1 MRFEIVA
8 AKFYF
13 KTVWR
18 CLQMGIERIA
28 APVSQA
34 QRQTIR
40 RNISEDDIVEL
51 AGSRKPPKT
60 LQKERGVWNFLTSPF
75 VLGSIV
81 VAEALRAKDSHALSA
96 EDGDPAADHGK
107 GKNQAAPASD
117 QDQAAGGVKAA
128 DETGG
133 DQPGSSGL
141 ASLDRNA
148 PRDSDLPREENAKPP
163 AAHGSA
169 LDPPAADG
177 GGGGGGGGG
186 GDSESADTASDDV
199 ATFNTVLS
207 VDDGSATGSQLQ
219 HLATAS
225 PEVGPFHAGL
235 STSDAPSL
243 LHTTSGVISTLTGGV
258 ADILSPANDAPN
270 LLHTTSDI
278 ISTLTGSVGDILSPA
293 SDAPNLLHTASGVI
307 STLSGGVADFLSP
320 AGDAPSLLHTAS
332 GVISTLTGSAADI
345 LSPDGLGSAL
355 NLKDIIGFDVHVDA
369 NGGLVATDTSN
380 LLDLHLVDLPVSNVV
395 TAVTATAN
403 ALPLTNALPLPHLDA
418 SNVLNDL
425 FDGGHH
431 TLGVTHLSELISAT
445 TSVSPAPTAN
455 ALPLQHLDASNV
467 SNDLFDGGHHPPGA
481 APLSELISATTSVSP
496 ASTLGQIDSNIGEPL
511 QNLSSSLIAGSS
523 HDGSLPVVGNTLEPA
538 DAGNLGLVGNLGLA
552 DPGNLSNSI
561 TANQDVAPAR
571 ILGDAT
577 NETPGHSIDFP
588 APAVPEG
595 DPLFLGN
602 HYTDYHVA
610 LQTTVATTAGTSVAE
625 TLTDVTGVA
634 DTSSLVH
641 ADPQGATNTAPAQ
654 AQPHQE
660 AQLTHIATA
669 LDDLNSREHTH

>member
-1 MRFEIVA
+1 
-8 AKFYF
+8 
-13 KTVWR
+13 
-18 CLQMGIERIA
+18 MGIERIA

-163 AAHGSA
+163 AAHASA

-243 LHTTSGVISTLTGGV
+243 LHTTSG
-258 ADILSPANDAPN
+258 
-270 LLHTTSDI
+270 I

-307 STLSGGVADFLSP
+307 STLTGSVADILSP

-431 TLGVTHLSELISAT
+431 TLGVTH
-445 TSVSPAPTAN
+445 
-455 ALPLQHLDASNV
+455 
-467 SNDLFDGGHHPPGA
+467 
-481 APLSELISATTSVSP
+481 LSELISATTSVSP